1 MVTTAV
7 HIPKATLSLLR
18 RVAVARADKHGGR
31 PSVSGVL
38 VDLAERARIELGG
51 PVAAEPKV
59 HFRQILLHKGLD
71 PEGGV
76 VSEIRTNPN
85 GTDKAFHASV
95 PIGSTSTGA
104 VTA

>member
-38 VDLAERARIELGG
+38 VGLAERARAEL
-51 PVAAEPKV
+51 E
-59 HFRQILLHKGLD
+59 QETI
-71 PEGGV
+71 
-76 VSEIRTNPN
+76 
-85 GTDKAFHASV
+85 
-95 PIGSTSTGA
+95 
-104 VTA
+104 